1 MAGEKNAEIQSFN
14 REALNLEFDEIS
26 VEALEQRLEFSGI
39 LRPDLFYHHGEPGH
53 ATDPYRTSD
62 DCESFC
68 CGSLNQCDQNSCP
81 PPPPPP
87 CPSDDCSVFCP
98 GNLGVY

>member
-1 MAGEKNAEIQSFN
+1 MADEKNDQIQSFN
-14 REALNLEFDEIS
+14 RESLNLEFDEIS

-53 ATDPYRTSD
+53 MMDQYCTSD
-62 DCESFC
+62 QCEAFC
-68 CGSLNQCDQNSCP
+68 CPTANPCGQNGCP

-87 CPSDDCSVFCP
+87 CPSDGCSI
-98 GNLGVY
+98 L